1 MATRGYL
8 ERATLA
14 ARVLENEAARRVLVQ
29 TVATA
34 ELLPGRYAGSK
45 VVELSTQA
53 VEVGAEVPAHR
64 AEAVAEAV
72 TRPVHGR
79 PAEHVVVQLP
89 AGLAELVRR
98 QPIAQAERV
107 VKRRH
112 CSVVS
117 APVFHSA
124 AGSCKGKVKVCMV
137 SLWEG
142 GE

>member
-1 MATRGYL
+1 MAKRGYL

-14 ARVLENEAARRVLVQ
+14 ARVLENEAARRVFVQ

-34 ELLPGRYAGSK
+34 EFLPGRHVGSK
-45 VVELSTQA
+45 VVELMTQA

-72 TRPVHGR
+72 TRPVHGG
-79 PAEHVVVQLP
+79 PTEHVVVQL
-89 AGLAELVRR
+89 ATGLAELVRR
-98 QPIAQAERV
+98 QPIAQAECV

-117 APVFHSA
+117 AAVFHSD
-124 AGSCKGKVKVCMV
+124 AGSCNDKISV
-137 SLWEG
+137 
-142 GE
+142 